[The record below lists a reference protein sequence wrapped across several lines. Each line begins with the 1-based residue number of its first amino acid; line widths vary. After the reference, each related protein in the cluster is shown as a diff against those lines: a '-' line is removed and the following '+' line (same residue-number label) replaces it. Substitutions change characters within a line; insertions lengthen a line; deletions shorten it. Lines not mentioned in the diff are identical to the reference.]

1 MGIFKIF
8 FVVNF
13 INYSIVLIKNFNEF
27 KSFVILCID
36 GSIVVFLKNKWCNYI
51 EDCVCCIIVGIF
63 ILLDNYFLLIR

>member
-27 KSFVILCID
+27 KSFVVLCID

-51 EDCVCCIIVGIF
+51 DFVCCIIVGIF

>member
-27 KSFVILCID
+27 KSFVVLCID
-36 GSIVVFLKNKWCNYI
+36 GSIVVFLKNKLCNYI
-51 EDCVCCIIVGIF
+51 EDFVCCIIVGIF